1 MVVSHITVPPNMEL
15 PKHWYPGEEFVYV
28 IDGSMTVWQK
38 DKPETELKKGDILKI
53 SLKKIDSA
61 RTTDKGVT
69 VIVFRVH
76 EKGQPVRVMVE

>member
-1 MVVSHITVPPNMEL
+1 MVVGHITAPPNTEL
-15 PKHWYPGEEFVYV
+15 PKHWHPGEEFVYV

-53 SLKKIDSA
+53 SLKKIRSA

-69 VIVFRVH
+69 AIVFRVH